1 MDFRLNKGFRLKGQ
15 VALEFVLLIGL
26 AFMIMIVFSALA
38 QDSLVGLRQKEEYI
52 ALKDLMHTMQGEII
66 TANIVEN
73 GYKRI
78 FTIPQ
83 TLDGVTYTMYLLNG
97 YIIGESTNQEYALKV
112 AEVNG
117 SFVKGGNTIRKQGG
131 VVYLN

>member
-1 MDFRLNKGFRLKGQ
+1 
-15 VALEFVLLIGL
+15 
-26 AFMIMIVFSALA
+26 MIMIVFSVLA
-38 QDSLVGLRQKEEYI
+38 QDSLSGLRQEEEYI
-52 ALKDLMHTMQGEII
+52 SLKDLMHTMQGEII
-66 TANIVEN
+66 TANIVET
-73 GYKRI
+73 GYERI

-83 TLDGVTYTMYLLNG
+83 TLDGVNYTMYLLNG
-97 YIIGESTNQEYALKV
+97 YIIGESKNHEYSLKV